1 MAEFKERGNEQY
13 QACNYNSAVELYTA
27 GIEQEP
33 TNAAL
38 FSNRSAAYLKLHAY
52 DKARLD
58 ADMCI
63 QLDPK
68 WSKGWWRKGTAQL
81 EDQDY
86 ISARHTFNEGL
97 QHCPG
102 DENLIAGIEKA
113 KKYIAAVESV
123 QGPGEREKDF
133 NPDDPSKRSAETTTE
148 GTTPKSS
155 DKAAS
160 DTEIWPA
167 TPEEEILRI
176 KNAPNHYA
184 VLHVSTEAT
193 SAQMK
198 KNYYTLARM
207 LHPDK
212 CQLPG
217 AEDAMTSV
225 SQAYDTLTNVV
236 KKTLYD
242 QFLSQTGDDAEHPNQ
257 TYQEWESRQQPVEL
271 PGWLNFLLSIK
282 GCAWILPIMMLIVLF
297 PVIVILVVLF
307 LILQLVCLPF
317 KLIMRFCFPEKYAQ
331 MREEH
336 EREIAKM
343 EEEAQDRMFAHV

>member
-13 QACNYNSAVELYTA
+13 QAGNYASAVELYTA

-38 FSNRSAAYLKLHAY
+38 FSNRSAAYLKLESY
-52 DKARLD
+52 KKAKLD

-81 EDQDY
+81 EDQNY
-86 ISARHTFNEGL
+86 IGARQTFNEGL

-102 DENLIAGIEKA
+102 DENLIAGIERA
-113 KKYIAAVESV
+113 KKYIAALESV
-123 QGPGEREKDF
+123 QGAAEREQHF
-133 NPDDPSKRSAETTTE
+133 DPNDASKRNMETTTE
-148 GTTPKSS
+148 ETTPKSS
-155 DKAAS
+155 EEAPSDGEAWPGKAK
-160 DTEIWPA
+160 DEI
-167 TPEEEILRI
+167 ERI
-176 KNAPNHYA
+176 KTAPNHYA
-184 VLHVSTEAT
+184 VLHVSTEA
-193 SAQMK
+193 SGAQMK

-236 KKTLYD
+236 KRTLYD

-271 PGWLNFLLSIK
+271 PKWLNFLLSIK
-282 GCAWILPIMMLIVLF
+282 GCAWVLPILIIIILSPLVIVL
-297 PVIVILVVLF
+297 LVLF
-307 LILQLVCLPF
+307 VLMQ
-317 KLIMRFCFPEKYAQ
+317 LIMLPVRVFMQLFFPEKYAQ
-331 MREEH
+331 MKEEQ
-336 EREIAKM
+336 EKEIAKM
-343 EEEAQDRMFAHV
+343 EEQAQDRMFAHV